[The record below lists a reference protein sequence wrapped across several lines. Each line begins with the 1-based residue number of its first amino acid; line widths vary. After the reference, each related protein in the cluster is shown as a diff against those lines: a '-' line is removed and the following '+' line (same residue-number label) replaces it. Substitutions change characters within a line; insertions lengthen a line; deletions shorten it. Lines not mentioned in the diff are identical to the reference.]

1 MSAAQ
6 QQQQQ
11 QQQQTQQVTATLEDA
26 REKGELQRGYYG
38 LLHAVVHQNL
48 ASSLLQAPP
57 QVLDQLLTALA
68 RGAAAHVDPSVRRLC
83 MQVFERLLQEW
94 CPAQG
99 AEVMPGF
106 KSFVVHQL
114 GGQACILGLLAGGNV
129 PAAAAAAAAPA
140 AANTI
145 TGTASRLAAA
155 AAAAGFVP
163 LDARDA
169 GTVALIGEAAAGLK
183 LLHEKCGSD
192 LLQHLCGLVL
202 PASGLPGEVQQQLVY
217 HIQESDAK
225 QLKDFL
231 RGLLLSVAGSV
242 AK

>member
-1 MSAAQ
+1 MLSSSKGQ
-6 QQQQQ
+6 PKSIQ
-11 QQQQTQQVTATLEDA
+11 A
-26 REKGELQRGYYG
+26 RY
-38 LLHAVVHQNL
+38 LLSRLLLLLL
-48 ASSLLQAPP
+48 AHLLQTDGPLHPGCLQSQGMCWTWQSWQA
-57 QVLDQLLTALA
+57 LLI
-68 RGAAAHVDPSVRRLC
+68 C
-83 MQVFERLLQEW
+83 
-94 CPAQG
+94 
-99 AEVMPGF
+99 
-106 KSFVVHQL
+106 SFPVS
-114 GGQACILGLLAGGNV
+114 
-129 PAAAAAAAAPA
+129 PTWAAAAAAAA

-145 TGTASRLAAA
+145 TGTASRLAA

-169 GTVALIGEAAAGLK
+169 GTVALIGEAAAALK